1 MATTERKSIGYDDTQ
16 IRDARRLC
24 GILQNVPVPRRNM
37 FVALA
42 NAYMDGMAA
51 GEAIAAAE
59 VSKSK
64 ALG

>member
-1 MATTERKSIGYDDTQ
+1 MTTERKSTGYDDTQ
-16 IRDARRLC
+16 IRDARQFC
-24 GILQNVPVPRRNM
+24 GILQSVPVPRRNM
-37 FVALA
+37 FVALV

-64 ALG
+64 VPG

>member
-1 MATTERKSIGYDDTQ
+1 MLNGEKNVTRVQKEDKDF
-16 IRDARRLC
+16 IRALMTA
-24 GILQNVPVPRRNM
+24 PASRRNM
-37 FVALA
+37 FMALA

-59 VSKSK
+59 AGKSK

>member
-1 MATTERKSIGYDDTQ
+1 MLNGEKNVTRVQKEDKDFIRSLMAAPAS
-16 IRDARRLC
+16 
-24 GILQNVPVPRRNM
+24 RRNM

-64 ALG
+64 VLG

>member
-1 MATTERKSIGYDDTQ
+1 MLNGETNVTRVQKEDKDFIRSLMTVPAT
-16 IRDARRLC
+16 
-24 GILQNVPVPRRNM
+24 RRNM
-37 FVALA
+37 FAALV

>member
-1 MATTERKSIGYDDTQ
+1 MATTERKPTGYDDTQ
-16 IRDARRLC
+16 LRDARQFC

-59 VSKSK
+59 AGKSK

>member
-1 MATTERKSIGYDDTQ
+1 MLNGEKNVTRVQKEDKDF
-16 IRDARRLC
+16 IRALMTA
-24 GILQNVPVPRRNM
+24 PASRRNM

-51 GEAIAAAE
+51 GEAIATAE

-64 ALG
+64 VPG

>member
-1 MATTERKSIGYDDTQ
+1 MLNGEKNVTRVQKEDKDFIRSLMTVPAT
-16 IRDARRLC
+16 
-24 GILQNVPVPRRNM
+24 RRNM

-59 VSKSK
+59 AGKSK

>member
-1 MATTERKSIGYDDTQ
+1 MLNGEKNVTRVQKEDKDFIRSLMTVPAT
-16 IRDARRLC
+16 
-24 GILQNVPVPRRNM
+24 RRNM
-37 FVALA
+37 FMTLA
-42 NAYMDGMAA
+42 SAYMDGMAA

>member
-1 MATTERKSIGYDDTQ
+1 MLNGEKNVTRVQKEDKDFIRSLMTVPAT
-16 IRDARRLC
+16 
-24 GILQNVPVPRRNM
+24 RRNM

-42 NAYMDGMAA
+42 NAYMDGMTA

>member
-1 MATTERKSIGYDDTQ
+1 MLNGEKNVTRVQKEDKDFIRSLMTVPAT
-16 IRDARRLC
+16 
-24 GILQNVPVPRRNM
+24 RRNM

-59 VSKSK
+59 VSKSRVP
-64 ALG
+64 G

>member
-1 MATTERKSIGYDDTQ
+1 MLNGEKNVTRVQKEDKDFIRSLMTVPAT
-16 IRDARRLC
+16 
-24 GILQNVPVPRRNM
+24 RRNM

-64 ALG
+64 VPG

>member
-1 MATTERKSIGYDDTQ
+1 MLNGEKNVTRVQKEDKDF
-16 IRDARRLC
+16 IRALMTA
-24 GILQNVPVPRRNM
+24 PASRRNM

-59 VSKSK
+59 VSKSRVP
-64 ALG
+64 G

>member
-1 MATTERKSIGYDDTQ
+1 MLNGEKNVTRVQKEDKGF
-16 IRDARRLC
+16 IRSLMT
-24 GILQNVPVPRRNM
+24 VPVTRRNM

-59 VSKSK
+59 ASKSK
-64 ALG
+64 APG

>member
-1 MATTERKSIGYDDTQ
+1 MLNGEKNVTRVQKEDKDF
-16 IRDARRLC
+16 IRALMTA
-24 GILQNVPVPRRNM
+24 PASRRNM